1 MENPWIRTQQPLV
14 IAHRGNAVAAPE
26 NTLAAYH
33 QAYEDGAEMIETD
46 VNISKDGHLVIIH
59 DSTLNRTTNLT
70 GNVHDFTLAELRSA
84 EAGNQFGTNFKG
96 ERIPTI
102 DEAFSFSDQYQMP
115 MCFEVKGLGT
125 ERSIVIAK
133 KLVEYIGK
141 YNAFDKIFLSSY
153 YHDALA
159 EAKKMAPQLMLAPE
173 RLPDDVEPDIP
184 EALRQAT
191 SLGAEVLQIHY
202 RYLYPD
208 VLHSLH
214 EAGIAVWAWPTTLEE
229 EIIPAIEAGADAVM
243 GDNPALAKFLVT
255 QHYNEL
261 IDD

>member
-1 MENPWIRTQQPLV
+1 MKNSWIRAQQPLV
-14 IAHRGNAVAAPE
+14 IAHRGNAVTAPE

-33 QAYEDGAEMIETD
+33 QAFKDGADMIETD

-70 GNVHDFTLAELRSA
+70 GNVHDFTLEELRLA
-84 EAGNQFGTNFKG
+84 DAGIQFGADFKG

-102 DEAFSFSDQYQMP
+102 EEAFQFSGQHQMA
-115 MCFEVKGLGT
+115 MCFEVKGLGS
-125 ERSIVIAK
+125 ERSFVIAK

-173 RLPDDVEPDIP
+173 RLPDDVEPDIN

-191 SLGAEVLQIHY
+191 SLKAEVLQIHY

-208 VLHSLH
+208 VLRSLH
-214 EAGIAVWAWPTTLEE
+214 DAGIAVWVWPTTLQD
-229 EIIPAIEAGADAVM
+229 EIMPAIKAGADAVM
-243 GDNPALAKFLVT
+243 GDNPALARLLVK
-255 QHYNEL
+255 QNCDEQ
-261 IDD
+261 IDN

>member
-1 MENPWIRTQQPLV
+1 MENPWIRMQQPLV
-14 IAHRGNAVAAPE
+14 IAHRGNAVTAPE

-33 QAYEDGAEMIETD
+33 QAFKDGADMIETD

-59 DSTLNRTTNLT
+59 DSTLNRTTNLS
-70 GNVHDFTLAELRSA
+70 GNVHDFTLEELRSA
-84 EAGNQFGTNFKG
+84 DAGIQFGANFKG

-102 DEAFSFSDQYQMP
+102 DEAFLFSGQHQMP
-115 MCFEVKGLGT
+115 MCFEVKGLGS
-125 ERSIVIAK
+125 ERSFVIAK

-173 RLPDDVEPDIP
+173 RLPDDVEPDIN

-191 SLGAEVLQIHY
+191 SLEAEVLQIHY

-208 VLHSLH
+208 VLRSLH
-214 EAGIAVWAWPTTLEE
+214 DAGIAVWVWPTTLQD
-229 EIIPAIEAGADAVM
+229 EIMPAIKAGADAVM
-243 GDNPALAKFLVT
+243 GDNPALAKLLVK
-255 QHYNEL
+255 QHLNEN
-261 IDD
+261 IKD